1 MRLLIALHQEEWA
14 GLLALV
20 GGRRQAASHAPA
32 GGGTDG

>member
-20 GGRRQAASHAPA
+20 GGRRQVPA
-32 GGGTDG
+32 TPRREVA